1 MTATSSDASR
11 TQRLS
16 DVLLDYLDGV
26 AAPSLPGGDGLTLD
40 DVLSSYPAAVV
51 AGQVPDRRQLCER
64 HPDLVGE
71 VEAFFTRLTVTA
83 P

>member
-11 TQRLS
+11 PRHLP
-16 DVLLDYLDGV
+16 DVLLEYLDGV
-26 AAPSLPGGDGLTLD
+26 AAPALPGGDGLTLD
-40 DVLSSYPAAVV
+40 DVLSCYPAAMI

-64 HPDLVGE
+64 YPDLAGE
-71 VEAFFTRLTVTA
+71 VDAFFNGLGAAT

>member
-51 AGQVPDRRQLCER
+51 AGKVPNRRQLCER